1 VAILTSAFALAAYV
15 VFALIARLGEL
26 HLYVSLAVVAV
37 LSFSLYVIYSELS
50 TKRFNKSV

>member
-1 VAILTSAFALAAYV
+1 
-15 VFALIARLGEL
+15 LIARLGEL

-37 LSFSLYVIYSELS
+37 LSFSLYVIYSELF